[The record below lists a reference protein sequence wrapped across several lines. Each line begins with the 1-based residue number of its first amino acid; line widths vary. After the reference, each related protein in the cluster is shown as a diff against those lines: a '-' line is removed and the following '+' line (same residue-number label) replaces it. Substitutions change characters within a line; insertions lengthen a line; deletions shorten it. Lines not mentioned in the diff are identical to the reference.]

1 MLAIQRVRDYDLET
15 MKEFFG
21 VRLEQLDDEKNLYDH
36 GYYVEINRDRKGF
49 FALEPVEEESV
60 WLKSLYLQPG
70 VDPGVVLS
78 LFELVEAYAKEHD
91 IHNIYVYSHQAG
103 LDTLLQSQ
111 QYAPVT
117 EGNIPD
123 SLEDQPGEDGKWWC
137 YRVEKS

>member
-1 MLAIQRVRDYDLET
+1 MLAIQRVRDYDRET
-15 MKEFFG
+15 MKDFFG
-21 VRLEQLDDEKNLYDH
+21 VRMDQMDDEDKLYEH
-36 GYYVEINRDRKGF
+36 GYYVEIDRDRKGF

-91 IHNIYVYSHQAG
+91 IHSIYVYSHQAR

-111 QYAPVT
+111 QYAPVG
-117 EGNIPD
+117 EEDIPATLLSEQSD
-123 SLEDQPGEDGKWWC
+123 EGKWWA
-137 YRVEKS
+137 YTVDNS

>member
-1 MLAIQRVRDYDLET
+1 MLAIQRVRDYDRDT

-21 VRLEQLDDEKNLYDH
+21 VEMKQLDDEDKLYNH
-36 GYYVEINRDRKGF
+36 GYYVEIDRDKKGF
-49 FALEPVEEESV
+49 FALEPVEEENV

-91 IHNIYVYSHQAG
+91 IHNIFVFSHQAG

-111 QYAPVT
+111 QYAPVEDRSLPASLKDQSGE
-117 EGNIPD
+117 EGR
-123 SLEDQPGEDGKWWC
+123 WWS
-137 YRVEKS
+137 YTVSHS